1 MKNAPINFTKKKKK
15 LEERLSLIRYDIA
28 NTLTRYKQIVQL
40 KNLGNKPDHLLVLYV
55 VPYDEL
61 KLISI
66 LCIFT

>member
-1 MKNAPINFTKKKKK
+1 MKNAPINFTKKQ

-28 NTLTRYKQIVQL
+28 NTLTRYKQIVLL

-55 VPYDEL
+55 IPYDEL

-66 LCIFT
+66 LCIST